1 MGLKRVAVLNGD
13 WVYLT
18 KAYTTVY
25 ALCYIVS
32 PILGLRLAHTDPSI
46 SAAGL
51 VLVGIGLL
59 SCLYTKNTVMILC
72 FCAFEAVGCV
82 AHYLKVVPWVPAF
95 SDNAYIVMSLLDL
108 SQAVFLLILVED
120 LRTR

>member
-1 MGLKRVAVLNGD
+1 MNGD

-18 KAYTTVY
+18 KAYTAVY

-32 PILGLRLAHTDPSI
+32 PILGLRLAYTDPSI

-59 SCLYTKNTVMILC
+59 SCLYTKNTVVIARAGG
-72 FCAFEAVGCV
+72 FNNCV
-82 AHYLKVVPWVPAF
+82 
-95 SDNAYIVMSLLDL
+95 
-108 SQAVFLLILVED
+108 
-120 LRTR
+120 